1 MRGLY
6 GYTRE
11 FTKSREEMEAT
22 AIERAAQT
30 VRSVFA
36 VLDRSGHPSEDSAG
50 LLSIAHAAY
59 REALEVV
66 EMECEKVPSGEMGGL
81 AGEYVPV
88 ALSHAR
94 MARAR
99 ANLRAVPGA
108 YASAMAATA
117 EANGAQAAWRSV
129 MGVSSEVHPD
139 GTPCA
144 CDPGCSCHPP
154 TRNEDPIVTGERG
167 SWHLDSCPVS
177 PKNRGKGAP

>member
-6 GYTRE
+6 GYARE
-11 FTKSREEMEAT
+11 FTKSREEMEAI

-30 VRSVFA
+30 MRSVFA
-36 VLDRSGHPSEDSAG
+36 VLDRSGHPSDDSAG

-59 REALEVV
+59 REALEAV
-66 EMECEKVPSGEMGGL
+66 EMECEKVPSLEMGGL

-88 ALSHAR
+88 ALSHVR

-99 ANLRAVPGA
+99 SSRLHSVPGA
-108 YASAMAATA
+108 
-117 EANGAQAAWRSV
+117 EAAWRSV

-144 CDPGCSCHPP
+144 CDPDCTCHPP

-177 PKNRGKGAP
+177 PKNRGKVSP